1 MPSTRR
7 QKAKAR
13 KSREVDM
20 LSDIENMDVMLGN
33 GNSNPIERELA
44 DAIEQ
49 SSVQGDVES
58 NEHLGNQ
65 YASFAYEN
73 NLPRQNDIRQSLQT
87 FSNEL
92 NLRLSQDMD
101 SMMSMMHGQ
110 INRDISNAI
119 TERVIPE
126 IQNILSSMSSS
137 GNRDTEASMSPCS
150 QENKENP
157 SGLRSKITKKDS
169 RSVGDLRDTTA
180 SGHYMVTGAN
190 ETQQQIPEFLTGRI
204 HSISNLERQQ
214 SNHNVS
220 LDTTLPVPEPE
231 VSATPQDP
239 LNRLADVLVNLQIKP
254 QTMTIRPVQTT
265 PMTFDGISEKF
276 ELFEDLFHTII
287 KMQPAMTEQMKIN
300 HFRSLL
306 RKGALQTF
314 RNINS
319 INRQT
324 LEGKLVIFRRKYVK
338 PESQATAKHK
348 WHWLT
353 FDPNTMKLPDFLEE
367 LNQGAEKA
375 FGENAK
381 SMIDS
386 FLYEKLPPKL
396 KPSVNMAR
404 LENGTYEEIV
414 AYLVRELEFN
424 ALEESDDLP
433 MATMASASTSSNNL
447 LSNGINTD
455 KDAQCSYC
463 KTTGHFYKSCPK
475 LKKKK
480 ELEDKNGKKPQRPT
494 YPECPTCKKTNHP
507 AERCWKGA
515 GAHLRPKR
523 TRPEDKADE
532 TSGIRNRPRSH
543 LTLKLHLQPNQ
554 AHVKPIQKTNFA
566 TTPSFQPDVGATIC
580 HIWPTKHYL

>member
-1 MPSTRR
+1 MPSTRK

-13 KSREVDM
+13 KSKEMDM
-20 LSDIENMDVMLGN
+20 LSDMDNLDVMIG
-33 GNSNPIERELA
+33 SENPLERELA
-44 DAIEQ
+44 DVIDQ
-49 SSVQGDVES
+49 SSIHGDIGIGSHSRNDLGDFIQG
-58 NEHLGNQ
+58 NEPHGR
-65 YASFAYEN
+65 Y
-73 NLPRQNDIRQSLQT
+73 DIRQSFET
-87 FSNEL
+87 FSNEF
-92 NLRLSQDMD
+92 NLRLSQEMD
-101 SMMSMMHGQ
+101 SMMAMVHSQ
-110 INRDISNAI
+110 INRAVSTAI
-119 TERVIPE
+119 TEKVLPE
-126 IQNILSSMSSS
+126 IQNIVSSMSSS
-137 GNRDTEASMSPCS
+137 GNRDTEASTSPSS
-150 QENKENP
+150 QEDRNDS
-157 SGLRSKITKKDS
+157 SGLRTKILKKDS
-169 RSVGDLRDTTA
+169 RSVGDLRDTTGRG
-180 SGHYMVTGAN
+180 SYMVTGAN
-190 ETQQQIPEFLTGRI
+190 EAQQPIPEFLTGRI
-204 HSISNLERQQ
+204 HSIPNLERQQ

-220 LDTTLPVPEPE
+220 LDTTLPAPEPE
-231 VSATPQDP
+231 VTEPPQDP
-239 LNRLADVLVNLQIKP
+239 LNRLADVLVNLQNKP

-265 PMTFDGISEKF
+265 PMTFDGKSEKF
-276 ELFEDLFHTII
+276 ELFEDLFHTMI

-300 HFRSLL
+300 HFHSLL

-324 LEGKLVIFRRKYVK
+324 LEDVLIIFRRKYVK

-348 WHWLT
+348 WHRLT

-386 FLYEKLPPKL
+386 LLYAKLPPKL
-396 KPSVNMAR
+396 KRSVNMAR

-414 AYLVRELEFN
+414 AHLERELELN

-433 MATMASASTSSNNL
+433 IATMASASTSNNNL
-447 LSNGINTD
+447 LSNGINTN

-463 KTTGHFYKSCPK
+463 KATGHFYKSCPK

-494 YPECPTCKKTNHP
+494 YPECPTCGKKNHP
-507 AERCWKGA
+507 VERCWKGA

-532 TSGIRNRPRSH
+532 NSGDEKLSKKSTNPETASSSQSNPR
-543 LTLKLHLQPNQ
+543 
-554 AHVKPIQKTNFA
+554 KTDSKN
-566 TTPSFQPDVGATIC
+566 
-580 HIWPTKHYL
+580 